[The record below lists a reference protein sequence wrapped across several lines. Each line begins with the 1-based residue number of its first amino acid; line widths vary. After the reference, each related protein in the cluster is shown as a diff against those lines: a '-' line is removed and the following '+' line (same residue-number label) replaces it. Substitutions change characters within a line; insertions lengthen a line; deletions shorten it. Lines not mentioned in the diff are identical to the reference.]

1 MSLFPNHSIKCRR
14 THPVG
19 LWILCDIVQTNIW
32 SYERWLSVILI
43 RIKGKGRCE
52 KYPWWGSL
60 NLSAERRTPW
70 PPKILKFC
78 MCVFGQFYTILGSVF
93 VKGIF
98 LCTKLPNFTPDQEK
112 ILALLASW
120 SFHRK
125 PTANAWIF
133 TLKR

>member
-1 MSLFPNHSIKCRR
+1 
-14 THPVG
+14 
-19 LWILCDIVQTNIW
+19 
-32 SYERWLSVILI
+32 
-43 RIKGKGRCE
+43 
-52 KYPWWGSL
+52 
-60 NLSAERRTPW
+60 
-70 PPKILKFC
+70 

-125 PTANAWIF
+125 PTAKRGIISIEKLLYITKKQA
-133 TLKR
+133 LKAV